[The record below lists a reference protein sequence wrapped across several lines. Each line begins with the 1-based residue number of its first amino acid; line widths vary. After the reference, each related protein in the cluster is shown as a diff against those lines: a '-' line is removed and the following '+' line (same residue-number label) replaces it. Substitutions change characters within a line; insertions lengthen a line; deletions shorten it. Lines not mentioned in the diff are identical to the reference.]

1 MASIITAAGLA
12 VLTLGAELLV
22 CGASRLARRV
32 GLPPLI
38 IGLTVVAYGTSAPEM
53 AVSVKAGLGGQPDI
67 ALGNVV
73 GSNTFN
79 VLFILGV
86 SALVAPLAVSR
97 QIVRWDVPVMIAV
110 SAVPWALAADGS
122 IGRLEGLALVAGI
135 VAYTV
140 ILVRM
145 GRREAAAA
153 AGGASEEPHAARG
166 RHGLARPI
174 LFVLAGLS
182 LLVLGAQ
189 WLVDGAVGL
198 ARILGLSELVIGL
211 TIVAAGTS
219 LPELA
224 TSVVASMRGER
235 DIAVGNVV
243 GSNIFNLLAVLGASA
258 AVSGWIDV
266 APAALHFDL
275 PVMTATALACLPI
288 FVTGGRISRW
298 EGALFL
304 GYYGVYAA
312 YLMLAASG
320 HAALGHFSAVVV
332 WFALPATVLG
342 IGLSLVHSL
351 RGRKGERQP
360 RGRGR
365 G

>member
-22 CGASRLARRV
+22 RGAPRLARRV
-32 GLPPLI
+32 GLSPLI
-38 IGLTVVAYGTSAPEM
+38 
-53 AVSVKAGLGGQPDI
+53 
-67 ALGNVV
+67 
-73 GSNTFN
+73 
-79 VLFILGV
+79 
-86 SALVAPLAVSR
+86 
-97 QIVRWDVPVMIAV
+97 
-110 SAVPWALAADGS
+110 
-122 IGRLEGLALVAGI
+122 
-135 VAYTV
+135 
-140 ILVRM
+140 
-145 GRREAAAA
+145 
-153 AGGASEEPHAARG
+153 
-166 RHGLARPI
+166 
-174 LFVLAGLS
+174 
-182 LLVLGAQ
+182 
-189 WLVDGAVGL
+189 
-198 ARILGLSELVIGL
+198 IGL

-224 TSVVASMRGER
+224 TPVVASIRGER

-258 AVSGWIDV
+258 AVSGRVDV
-266 APAALHFDL
+266 APAALHFGL

-304 GYYGVYAA
+304 GYCGVYAA

-320 HAALGHFSAVVV
+320 HAALERFSAVMV

-342 IGLSLVHSL
+342 IGLSLVYSL

-360 RGRGR
+360 RGRRNG
-365 G
+365 